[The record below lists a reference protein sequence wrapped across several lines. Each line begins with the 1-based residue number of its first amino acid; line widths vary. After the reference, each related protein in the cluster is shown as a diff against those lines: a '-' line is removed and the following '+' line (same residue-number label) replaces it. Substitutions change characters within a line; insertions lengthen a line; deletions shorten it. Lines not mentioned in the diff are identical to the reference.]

1 MVVVELESREKA
13 GNRPHST
20 TGMHIQGIQVMLVLC
35 KKLKYAITSMC
46 FRGIYFAK
54 YYGEMVL
61 GKKKRKMRQ

>member
-54 YYGEMVL
+54 YYV
-61 GKKKRKMRQ
+61 